1 MDDDLLPLSGLEA
14 LMYCTRQCAL
24 RHVDGLAADNRF
36 TVEGKSL
43 HERAHLPGTEI
54 RDGIRV
60 ERSLHIRS
68 YRLGLIG
75 KADVVEFHREQTG
88 DGAEI
93 WRPFPVEYKRG
104 RRKRWTH
111 DEVQACAQA
120 LCLEEML
127 DIEVPRGA
135 IYYAASKKR
144 LEVEFDQELRATTEH
159 AAKHFRKIMDER
171 IVPPPQPG
179 PRCRNCSLVNLC
191 MPEIIAQRRDVSRYI
206 DTFVKDNTK

>member
-14 LMYCTRQCAL
+14 LTYCPRQCAL
-24 RHVDGLAADNRF
+24 RHIEGLTDDNRF
-36 TVEGKSL
+36 TVEGKAV
-43 HERAHLPGTEI
+43 HERAHLPGLEA
-54 RDGIRV
+54 REGVRV
-60 ERSLHIRS
+60 ERGLHIRS

-75 KADVVEFHREQTG
+75 KADVVEFHREKTG
-88 DGAEI
+88 GGAEI

-144 LEVEFDQELRATTEH
+144 LDVEFDDSLRATTER
-159 AAKHFRKIMDER
+159 AAATFRKMIQER

-179 PRCRNCSLVNLC
+179 PRCRNCSLVDLC
-191 MPEIIAQRRDVSRYI
+191 MPEVVAQHRDVARYI
-206 DTFVKDNTK
+206 DSFTKGDNT